1 MKRPIISP
9 SILGADFMHL
19 ADEIEKIEDAGLYW
33 IHFDVM
39 DGHFVSN
46 ISLGNLFLKQV
57 SEDLDLI
64 KDVHIMVENPLSV
77 VEKYREAGAD
87 YLTFH
92 YEACKDDSEV
102 FEVIDRIHEYG
113 MKAGLSI
120 KPKTPV
126 EKVFPFLYSLDLVL
140 IMSVEPGEGGQ
151 AFIDTSLNKIANLR
165 EKIDQENVK
174 ALISVDGGINDV
186 TAPYCLR
193 MGADV
198 LVVGQYLFGGDE
210 FEERIGKL
218 LSNV

>member
-39 DGHFVSN
+39 DGHFVNN
-46 ISLGNLFLKQV
+46 ISVGNLFLKQV
-57 SEDLDLI
+57 SEDLDFV

-92 YEACKDDSEV
+92 YEACQDDTEV

-120 KPKTPV
+120 KPGTPV

-151 AFIDTSLNKIANLR
+151 AFIDTSLNKIADLR

-174 ALISVDGGINDV
+174 VLISVDGGINDV

>member
-1 MKRPIISP
+1 MKKPIISP
-9 SILGADFMHL
+9 SVLDADFLHF
-19 ADEIEKIEDAGLYW
+19 ADVVEKIEDAGLYW

-39 DGHFVSN
+39 DGHFVKN
-46 ISLGNLFLKQV
+46 ISFGNLFLKKIC
-57 SEDLDLI
+57 SEIDLV

-77 VEKYREAGAD
+77 VEKYKKAGAD

-120 KPKTPV
+120 KPDTPV
-126 EKVFPFLYSLDLVL
+126 EKVFPFIYSLELVL
-140 IMSVEPGEGGQ
+140 IMSVEPGIGGQ
-151 AFIDTSLNKIANLR
+151 SFKETSLNKIADLR
-165 EKIDQENVK
+165 ERIDEEG
-174 ALISVDGGINDV
+174 AHTLISVDGGLNDV
-186 TAPYCLR
+186 NSPYCLR

-198 LVVGQYLFGGDE
+198 LVVGQFLFGEDD
-210 FEERIGKL
+210 FEEKIGKL